1 MNLICMNACLDGIPT
16 TLKSCQEATK
26 PSQLDRL
33 LALAEFIEQRWE
45 LDVEID
51 LDDPLCPWIAVAFFG
66 SCIVINMKLDRQ
78 IVDATGP
85 LYSVEWS
92 IDEDWDADLIL
103 RISGVI
109 DML

>member
-16 TLKSCQEATK
+16 TLKSCREATK
-26 PSQLDRL
+26 QSQPDRL
-33 LALAEFIEQRWE
+33 LALAESIEKRWG

-78 IVDATGP
+78 IVDAIGP
-85 LYSVEWS
+85 LYEVEWP
-92 IDEDWDADLIL
+92 IEEEWDTDLLL
-103 RISGVI
+103 RIAGVV